1 MVLIRKTKP
10 SGRMNMQDL
19 QLDWLKCFVAVV
31 DAGSLSSATSEVHRS
46 QSAVSMQ
53 LKKLEAALGQR
64 LLERDARKLC
74 LTEAGQ
80 TLLGYARRILDL
92 NAEAGAAL
100 SGEALTG
107 RVRLGV
113 PDDYAAK
120 YLTPVL
126 KRFAPRH
133 SGVEIELDC
142 EQSTSLI
149 PRVARG
155 DLDLAL
161 ISRDHPRRGT
171 LLFFEPMVWVG
182 SPQFELW
189 RRDPLPIA
197 VYEDAS
203 LARRGAIHSLA
214 LQGRRFKVVYH
225 SSSLAGQIAAVESG
239 LAVAALTQC
248 SAPAQLQT
256 LGGEQGLG
264 PLGPMEVAV
273 YRSRQSR
280 GSKAV
285 DSLHNLLVKTLRQA
299 GELPHLP

>member
-1 MVLIRKTKP
+1 MKT
-10 SGRMNMQDL
+10 QDL

-31 DAGSLSSATSEVHRS
+31 DAGSLSSAAGEVHRS

-53 LKKLEAALGQR
+53 LKKLEGALGHR
-64 LLERDARKLC
+64 LLERDARKLH
-74 LTEAGQ
+74 LTAEGQ

-92 NAEAGAAL
+92 HAEAQVAL
-100 SGEALTG
+100 SGEELTG

-113 PDDYAAK
+113 PDDYAEK

-149 PRVARG
+149 PRVAQG

-161 ISRDHPRRGT
+161 ISRDNPRRGT
-171 LLFFEPMVWVG
+171 LLFHEPMVWVG
-182 SPQFELW
+182 SSQFELW

-197 VYEDAS
+197 VYEDTS

-214 LQGRRFKVVYH
+214 QQGRRFKVVYH

-248 SAPAQLQT
+248 SAPANLQI
-256 LGGEQGLG
+256 LDGEQGLG
-264 PLGPMEVAV
+264 PLEPMEVAV
-273 YRSRQSR
+273 YRSRDSR

-285 DSLHNLLVKTLRQA
+285 DSLQSLLVKTLRQV
-299 GELPHLP
+299 GST

>member
-1 MVLIRKTKP
+1 MTPK
-10 SGRMNMQDL
+10 DL

-31 DAGSLSSATSEVHRS
+31 DAGTLSGATTEVHRS

-53 LKKLEAALGQR
+53 IRKLEDALGRQ
-64 LLERDARKLC
+64 LLVRGARRVELS
-74 LTEAGQ
+74 ADGQ
-80 TLLGYARRILDL
+80 TLLGYARRMLDL
-92 NAEAGAAL
+92 QDEVQGAF
-100 SGEALTG
+100 GEETLTG

-126 KRFAPRH
+126 KRFGPRH

-149 PRVARG
+149 PRVTSG
-155 DLDLAL
+155 ELDLAL
-161 ISRDHPRRGT
+161 VSRDHARRGS
-171 LLFFEPMVWVG
+171 LLFHEPMVWVG

-203 LARRGAIHSLA
+203 LARRHAIHTLA
-214 LQGRRFKVVYH
+214 QQGRRYRVVYH
-225 SSSLAGQIAAVESG
+225 SSSLEGQIAAVESG
-239 LAVAALTQC
+239 LAIAALTLC
-248 SAPAQLQT
+248 SAPSRLQI
-256 LGGEQGLG
+256 LGREEGLG
-264 PLGPMEVAV
+264 PMAPMEVAV
-273 YRSRQSR
+273 YRSRDSQ

-285 DSLHNLLVKTLRQA
+285 DGLYNVLVRTLRQ
-299 GELPHLP
+299 G